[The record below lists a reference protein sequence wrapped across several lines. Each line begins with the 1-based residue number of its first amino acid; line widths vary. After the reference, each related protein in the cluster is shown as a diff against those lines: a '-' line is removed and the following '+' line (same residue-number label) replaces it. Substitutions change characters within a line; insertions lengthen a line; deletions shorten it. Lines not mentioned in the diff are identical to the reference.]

1 MDCSTP
7 GFPVLHHLQ
16 ELAQTHAHQEGM
28 CFCWVLMFAS
38 DGCLGL
44 SSGMTD
50 EGWCWWRA
58 KGGGPGA
65 GGEEGLQQELREE
78 CETWVA

>member
-1 MDCSTP
+1 
-7 GFPVLHHLQ
+7 
-16 ELAQTHAHQEGM
+16 
-28 CFCWVLMFAS
+28 MFAS